1 MNNQKGSILAK
12 LGLAVI
18 LLIALFISLGCTD
31 KKTKE
36 IKHLME
42 SLLSE
47 EINKLA
53 DTVFITNH
61 AVTNWVE
68 RAELESCHIG
78 DMIMDREW
86 SLGLF
91 KAENFQ
97 PKDFLTASD
106 YDKLCRESIME
117 FQFGP
122 EHVPEGVSVVTYD
135 YIEKLLEETVLY
147 DGTSELK
154 TFAFYHFSKPVFF
167 QRYRYAFL
175 YYERLSIVGPMTG
188 MSKSLLF
195 FEKRETGE
203 WNLIL
208 SQTLILA

>member
-1 MNNQKGSILAK
+1 MKYYLSIL
-12 LGLAVI
+12 
-18 LLIALFISLGCTD
+18 LLISFGCAS
-31 KKTKE
+31 KETKE

-53 DTVFITNH
+53 DTVLIRNH
-61 AVTNWVE
+61 AVSDWVE
-68 RAELESCHIG
+68 RAQLESCHIG

-86 SLGLF
+86 GLGLF

-97 PKDFLTASD
+97 PEDFLTASD
-106 YDKLCRESIME
+106 SDKLCRESIVE

-122 EHVPEGVSVVTYD
+122 EHVPKGVTVVTHD
-135 YIEKLLEETVLY
+135 YIEKLLEETELY

-175 YYERLSIVGPMTG
+175 YYERHSIVGPMTG

-195 FEKRETGE
+195 FEKSETGE

-208 SQTLILA
+208 SQTLIMA

>member
-1 MNNQKGSILAK
+1 MKFYL
-12 LGLAVI
+12 LI
-18 LLIALFISLGCTD
+18 LLLISFGCAS
-31 KKTKE
+31 KETKE

-53 DTVFITNH
+53 DTVLISNR
-61 AVTNWVE
+61 AVIDWVE
-68 RAELESCHIG
+68 RAEFESCNVG
-78 DMIMDREW
+78 DMIMDNEW
-86 SLGLF
+86 SFGLF

-97 PKDFLTASD
+97 PEDFLTASD
-106 YDKLCRESIME
+106 YDKICRESILE

-122 EHVPEGVSVVTYD
+122 EHVPEGVSVVSYD
-135 YIEKLLEETVLY
+135 YIEKLLEEAELY
-147 DGTSELK
+147 DGKSELK
-154 TFAFYHFSKPVFF
+154 TLAVYHFSKPVFF
-167 QRYRYAFL
+167 QRYRLAFI
-175 YYERLSIVGPMTG
+175 YYERHSIVGPMTG

-195 FEKRETGE
+195 FEKSESGE